1 MTKKIEE
8 LQAKRKLLFTRL
20 TKVGDFRRGTISV
33 NYRKC
38 GKSQCR
44 CAKEGSRGHG
54 PQYIWSTK
62 VNNKSVSKNLRMG
75 VELEKYARETES
87 YRKFSELCK
96 EVIKLNE
103 ELCNI
108 SLAIEPESEEEL
120 EAMKKKL
127 QKQFMKKQRKKQRHC

>member
-1 MTKKIEE
+1 MTNKIEE
-8 LQAKRKLLFTRL
+8 LQNKRKTLFTRL

-38 GKSQCR
+38 GKAQCW

-75 VELEKYARETES
+75 PELEKYAGETEN

-120 EAMKKKL
+120 EALKKKL
-127 QKQFMKKQRKKQRHC
+127 QKQFKKKHRKK